1 MIFLK
6 PKIKKDIST
15 STIQAFCNDS
25 DDAFGEI
32 FNTFSDRV
40 FNFSCD
46 FMKNRSDAE
55 EVTQEVFVKL
65 WESRKSVNP
74 EENLNAYIF
83 TITRNLIF
91 NRHKKKLNEWK
102 YLDHLRNHLNHTNR
116 DTQEAVLL
124 NELQGIIQKCI
135 EEMPERRRQVFELS
149 RIKCLSHKEI
159 SKELNISTKTIEI
172 HISMALKDLRKVL
185 KDYYLIVILLG
196 IS

>member
-1 MIFLK
+1 
-6 PKIKKDIST
+6 
-15 STIQAFCNDS
+15 
-25 DDAFGEI
+25 
-32 FNTFSDRV
+32 
-40 FNFSCD
+40 
-46 FMKNRSDAE
+46 MKNRSDAE

-102 YLDHLRNHLNHTNR
+102 YLDHLRNHLNHANQ

-124 NELQGIIQKCI
+124 NELQEIIHKCI
-135 EEMPERRRQVFELS
+135 EEMPDRRRQVFQMS
-149 RIKCLSHKEI
+149 RIQCLSHKEI

-185 KDYYLIVILLG
+185 KDYYLIIILLG